1 VNGDGNMNN
10 EELHKK
16 LVALQNGDKIVIE
29 EIYKHLKKP
38 MYTII
43 LRITQ
48 DEALSEDILQE
59 VFVKLY
65 QSPPKSLIRNPRAYI
80 FQIVRNLAIDSVK
93 KQPKYS
99 DLESIEDLVYL
110 PVDDLSTKMDINE
123 AMKTLSLQECQIV
136 SFHVNGE
143 LKFREIADMM
153 NIPLGTVFWKYQKAI
168 KQLCAILSGGAL

>member
-1 VNGDGNMNN
+1 MKGDGNMNN

-99 DLESIEDLVYL
+99 CLLYTSRCV
-110 PVDDLSTKMDINE
+110 
-123 AMKTLSLQECQIV
+123 
-136 SFHVNGE
+136 
-143 LKFREIADMM
+143 
-153 NIPLGTVFWKYQKAI
+153 
-168 KQLCAILSGGAL
+168 